1 MTMDYATYREALAHA
16 RSDLDASECHGVL
29 CGLLCAAE
37 RFSEARWIEEV
48 FASSDVAGPAAED
61 CASTLR
67 AARQETQ
74 RQLDGKG
81 YEFAP
86 LLPDDDAPL
95 PERGEALAHWCHGF
109 LYGLALGG
117 LEEPVSSSEE
127 VREVLGDLS
136 EFSRLDV
143 TGTEAETNAME
154 ADYAEI
160 VEYVRVGVM
169 LVHMELRARFEQPS
183 AEDRLH

>member
-1 MTMDYATYREALAHA
+1 MTMDYATYRDALVHA
-16 RSDLDASECHGVL
+16 SSDLGASECHGVL

-48 FASSDVAGPAAED
+48 FASSDSAGSVTEH

-74 RQLDGKG
+74 RQLDGAEC
-81 YEFAP
+81 EFAL
-86 LLPDDDAPL
+86 LLPDDRAPL
-95 PERGEALAHWCHGF
+95 PERGEALANWCRGF

-117 LEEPVSSSEE
+117 LEEPMSSSEE

-136 EFSRLDV
+136 EFTRMDV
-143 TGTEAETNAME
+143 TEIEAENDAME
-154 ADYAEI
+154 SDYAEI

-169 LVHMELRARFEQPS
+169 LVYMELRARFEAPS
-183 AEDRLH
+183 ANDRLH